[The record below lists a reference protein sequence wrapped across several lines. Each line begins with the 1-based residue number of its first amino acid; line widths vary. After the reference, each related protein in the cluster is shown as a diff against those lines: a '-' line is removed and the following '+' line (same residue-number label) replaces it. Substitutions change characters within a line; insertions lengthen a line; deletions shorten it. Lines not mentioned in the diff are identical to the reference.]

1 MCYTVYIV
9 KKQAKDAYM
18 GLATMDN
25 YQTTIGQFTERS
37 VGKNHEYSPN
47 TDIESGWDPKW
58 DQFAERFPH
67 KLWTLDGFR
76 YARVLKTVAYICV
89 DEDEY
94 GQPVTEKWDITN
106 HKIWEK

>member
-1 MCYTVYIV
+1 V

-18 GLATMDN
+18 GLAAMNN
-25 YQTTIGQFTERS
+25 YQTTIGRFTERS
-37 VGKNHEYSPN
+37 VGKDHEYSLN
-47 TDIESGWDPKW
+47 TDIESGHTEFW
-58 DQFAERFPH
+58 DQFAVQFPH

-94 GQPVTEKWDITN
+94 GQPVVEKWNITN
-106 HKIWEK
+106 RKIWEK